1 VFLGGSRIVF
11 DSGVVLTLAFF
22 GFVLLVI
29 VKSVAIVPQSE
40 EYVVERFGKYR
51 QTLMAGINLL
61 VPFLDRIVHKV
72 LVLERQ
78 LDAFDISVITK
89 DNVEITLE
97 TTVFFR
103 VIDAAKSV
111 YRIRDVPLALRT
123 TAESIIRSAAGKLE
137 LDDIQSSRQQM
148 NEEILRNLREAS
160 EVWGLE
166 ITRSEITDVRV
177 DEATKQAQRQQLN
190 AERER
195 RATVAKA
202 EGERE
207 RVELEA
213 DAELYEATKK
223 AEAIRLTADAEAYA
237 VIRKAE
243 ADAEQTRVVAEAIAN
258 DGQPAVDFE
267 ILKRQVDA
275 IGRMAASENTKTI
288 VLPSDVT
295 KTIGGLSTLSEVLG
309 RTEER

>member
-1 VFLGGSRIVF
+1 MEAIGLGTILTLVFL
-11 DSGVVLTLAFF
+11 AFA
-22 GFVLLVI
+22 LLVAY
-29 VKSVAIVPQSE
+29 KSVAIVPQSE
-40 EYVVERFGKYR
+40 EFVVERFGRYR
-51 QTLMAGINLL
+51 QTLAAGINLL
-61 VPFLDRIVHKV
+61 IPFLDRVEHKV

-78 LDAFDISVITK
+78 LDAFDISVITR
-89 DNVEITLE
+89 DNVEIVLE

-103 VIDAAKSV
+103 ITDAAKSV

-148 NEEILRNLREAS
+148 NEEILKNLREAA

-202 EGERE
+202 EGERQ

-213 DAELYEATKK
+213 DAQLYEATKQ
-223 AEAIRLTADAEAYA
+223 AEAIKLTADAEAYA
-237 VIRKAE
+237 VVKKAE
-243 ADAEQTRVVAEAIAN
+243 ADAEQTKVIAEAISN
-258 DGQPAVDFE
+258 NGQPAIDFE
-267 ILKRQVDA
+267 ILKRQVEA
-275 IGRMAASENTKTI
+275 IGNLASSDNAKTI
-288 VLPSDVT
+288 VLPTDVT
-295 KTIGGLSTLSEVLG
+295 KTVGGLATLQDALRQKG
-309 RTEER
+309 GD

>member
-1 VFLGGSRIVF
+1 MAF
-11 DSGVVLTLAFF
+11 DSGVVLTLVFF

-61 VPFLDRIVHKV
+61 VPFLDRIEHKV
-72 LVLERQ
+72 VVLERQ
-78 LDAFDISVITK
+78 LDAFDISVITR
-89 DNVEITLE
+89 DNVEIILE

-123 TAESIIRSAAGKLE
+123 TAESVIRSAAGKLE

-148 NEEILRNLREAS
+148 NDEILKNLRDAS

-177 DEATKQAQRQQLN
+177 DEATKAAQRQQLN

-202 EGERE
+202 EGERQ

-213 DAELYEATKK
+213 DAQLYEATKK
-223 AEAIRLTADAEAYA
+223 AEAIRLTADADAYA
-237 VIRKAE
+237 VIKKAE

-258 DGQPAVDFE
+258 EGQPAVDFE

-295 KTIGGLSTLSEVLG
+295 KTIGGLSALG
-309 RTEER
+309 ELFGRKGEG

>member
-1 VFLGGSRIVF
+1 MEALDLGVALTLVFL
-11 DSGVVLTLAFF
+11 AFAIT
-22 GFVLLVI
+22 VAI
-29 VKSVAIVPQSE
+29 KSVAIVPQSD

-51 QTLMAGINLL
+51 QTLSAGINLL
-61 VPFLDRIVHKV
+61 IPFLDRIEHKV
-72 LVLERQ
+72 LILERQ
-78 LDAFDISVITK
+78 LDAFDISVITR
-89 DNVEITLE
+89 DNVEIELE

-103 VIDAAKSV
+103 VVDAAKSV

-148 NEEILRNLREAS
+148 NDEILKNLRDAS

-177 DEATKQAQRQQLN
+177 DQATKEAQRQQLN

-202 EGERE
+202 EGEKK

-213 DAELYEATKK
+213 DAQLYEAMKK
-223 AEAIRLTADAEAYA
+223 AEAIKLTADADAYA
-237 VIRKAE
+237 VVKKAE
-243 ADAEQTRVVAEAIAN
+243 ADAEQTKLIAQAIADN
-258 DGQPAVDFE
+258 GQPAIDFE

-275 IGRMAASENTKTI
+275 IAKMASADNTKTI

-295 KTIGGLSTLSEVLG
+295 KTIGGLAGLQEALRRNEG
-309 RTEER
+309 G

>member
-1 VFLGGSRIVF
+1 MEAIGLGTILTLVFL
-11 DSGVVLTLAFF
+11 AFA
-22 GFVLLVI
+22 LLVAY
-29 VKSVAIVPQSE
+29 KSVAIVPQSE
-40 EYVVERFGKYR
+40 EFVVERFGRYR
-51 QTLMAGINLL
+51 QTLAAGINLL
-61 VPFLDRIVHKV
+61 IPFLDRVEHKV

-78 LDAFDISVITK
+78 LDAFDISVITR
-89 DNVEITLE
+89 DNVEIVLE

-103 VIDAAKSV
+103 ITDAAKSV

-148 NEEILRNLREAS
+148 NDEILKNLREAA

-202 EGERE
+202 EGERQ

-213 DAELYEATKK
+213 DAQLYEATKQ
-223 AEAIRLTADAEAYA
+223 AEAIKLTADAEAYA
-237 VIRKAE
+237 VVKKAE
-243 ADAEQTRVVAEAIAN
+243 ADAEQTKVIAEAISN
-258 DGQPAVDFE
+258 NGQPAIDFE
-267 ILKRQVDA
+267 ILKRQVEA
-275 IGRMAASENTKTI
+275 IGNLASSDNAKTI
-288 VLPSDVT
+288 VLPTDVT
-295 KTIGGLSTLSEVLG
+295 KTVGGLATLQDALRQKG
-309 RTEER
+309 GD

>member
-1 VFLGGSRIVF
+1 MEV
-11 DSGVVLTLAFF
+11 DSGVVLTLVFF

-61 VPFLDRIVHKV
+61 VPFLDRIEHKV

-78 LDAFDISVITK
+78 LDAFDISVITR
-89 DNVEITLE
+89 DNVEIILE

-103 VIDAAKSV
+103 VVDAAKSV

-123 TAESIIRSAAGKLE
+123 TAESVIRSAAGKLE

-148 NEEILRNLREAS
+148 NEEILKNLRDAS

-202 EGERE
+202 EGERQ

-213 DAELYEATKK
+213 DAQLYEATKQ
-223 AEAIRLTADAEAYA
+223 AEAIRLTADADAYA
-237 VIRKAE
+237 IIKKAE

-258 DGQPAVDFE
+258 EGQPAVNFE

-275 IGRMAASENTKTI
+275 IGRMASSDNTKTI
-288 VLPSDVT
+288 LVPSDVT
-295 KTIGGLSTLSEVLG
+295 KTIGGLSTLGELFSRKEG
-309 RTEER
+309 Q

>member
-1 VFLGGSRIVF
+1 MEAIGLGTILTLVFL
-11 DSGVVLTLAFF
+11 AFA
-22 GFVLLVI
+22 LLVAY
-29 VKSVAIVPQSE
+29 KSVAIVPQSE
-40 EYVVERFGKYR
+40 EFVVERFGRYR
-51 QTLMAGINLL
+51 QTLAAGINLL
-61 VPFLDRIVHKV
+61 IPFLDRVEHKV

-78 LDAFDISVITK
+78 LDAFDISVITR
-89 DNVEITLE
+89 DNVEIVLE

-103 VIDAAKSV
+103 ITDAAKSV

-148 NEEILRNLREAS
+148 NDEILKNLREAA

-202 EGERE
+202 EGERQ

-213 DAELYEATKK
+213 DAQLYEATKQ
-223 AEAIRLTADAEAYA
+223 AEAIKLTADAEAYA
-237 VIRKAE
+237 VVKKAE
-243 ADAEQTRVVAEAIAN
+243 ADAEQTKVIAEAISN
-258 DGQPAVDFE
+258 NGQPAVDFE
-267 ILKRQVDA
+267 ILKRQVEA
-275 IGRMAASENTKTI
+275 IGNLASSSNAKTI
-288 VLPSDVT
+288 VLPTDVT
-295 KTIGGLSTLSEVLG
+295 KTVGGLATLQDALSQKSG
-309 RTEER
+309 D

>member
-1 VFLGGSRIVF
+1 MEAIGLGTILTLVFL
-11 DSGVVLTLAFF
+11 AFA
-22 GFVLLVI
+22 LLVAY
-29 VKSVAIVPQSE
+29 KSVAIVPQSE
-40 EYVVERFGKYR
+40 EFVVERFGRYR
-51 QTLMAGINLL
+51 QTLAAGINLL
-61 VPFLDRIVHKV
+61 IPFLDRVEHKV

-78 LDAFDISVITK
+78 LDAFDISVITR
-89 DNVEITLE
+89 DNVEIVLE

-103 VIDAAKSV
+103 ITDAAKSV

-148 NEEILRNLREAS
+148 NEEILKNLREAA

-202 EGERE
+202 EGERQ

-213 DAELYEATKK
+213 DAQLYEATKK
-223 AEAIRLTADAEAYA
+223 AEAIKLTADAEAYA
-237 VIRKAE
+237 VVKKAE
-243 ADAEQTRVVAEAIAN
+243 ADAEQTKVIAEAISN
-258 DGQPAVDFE
+258 NGQPAIDFE
-267 ILKRQVDA
+267 ILKRQVEA
-275 IGRMAASENTKTI
+275 IGNLASSNNAKTI
-288 VLPSDVT
+288 VLPTDVT
-295 KTIGGLSTLSEVLG
+295 KTVGGLATLQDALSQKSG
-309 RTEER
+309 D

>member
-1 VFLGGSRIVF
+1 MEQIDLGVLLTIVFL
-11 DSGVVLTLAFF
+11 AFAI
-22 GFVLLVI
+22 LLV

-51 QTLMAGINLL
+51 QTLNAGISLL
-61 VPFLDRIVHKV
+61 IPFLDRVQFKV
-72 LVLERQ
+72 LILERQ
-78 LDAFDISVITK
+78 LDAFDISVITR

-103 VIDAAKSV
+103 VINASKSV
-111 YRIRDVPLALRT
+111 YRIGDVPLALRT

-148 NEEILRNLREAS
+148 NEEILKNLREAS

-202 EGERE
+202 EGERQK
-207 RVELEA
+207 VQLEA
-213 DAELYEATKK
+213 DAQLYEAEKQ
-223 AEAIRLTADAEAYA
+223 AEAIKVTADAEAYA
-237 VIRKAE
+237 VVQKAQ
-243 ADAEQTRVVAEAIAN
+243 ADAEQTRVIADAISN
-258 DGQPAVDFE
+258 NGQPAVDFE

-275 IGRMAASENTKTI
+275 IGRLASSDNTKTI

-295 KTIGGLSTLSEVLG
+295 KTIGGLSSLQEIFRGKEGS
-309 RTEER
+309 

>member
-1 VFLGGSRIVF
+1 MEQLEIGLGVILTLVFLVFSLIV
-11 DSGVVLTLAFF
+11 A
-22 GFVLLVI
+22 
-29 VKSVAIVPQSE
+29 VKSVAIVPQSQ
-40 EYVVERFGKYR
+40 EYVVERFGRYR
-51 QTLMAGINLL
+51 VTLSAGINLL
-61 VPFLDRIVHKV
+61 VPFLDRVEHKV
-72 LVLERQ
+72 VVLERQ
-78 LDAFDISVITK
+78 LDAFNISVITR
-89 DNVEITLE
+89 DNVEIVLE

-103 VIDAAKSV
+103 VLEAAASV

-148 NEEILRNLREAS
+148 NEEILQNLRDAA

-202 EGERE
+202 EGDRQ
-207 RVELEA
+207 RVQLEA
-213 DAELYEATKK
+213 DAQLYQASKQ
-223 AEAIRLTADAEAYA
+223 AEAVRVTADAEAYA
-237 VIRKAE
+237 VVKKAE
-243 ADAEQTRVVAEAIAN
+243 ADAEQTRMIAEAISN
-258 DGQPAVDFE
+258 NGQPAIDFE

-275 IGRMAASENTKTI
+275 IAKLAASDNTKTI
-288 VLPSDVT
+288 VLPTDVT
-295 KTIGGLSTLSEVLG
+295 KTVGGLASLQEVL
-309 RTEER
+309 RTRAED

>member
-1 VFLGGSRIVF
+1 MEF
-11 DSGVVLTLAFF
+11 DSGVVLTLVFF

-61 VPFLDRIVHKV
+61 VPFLDRIEHKV
-72 LVLERQ
+72 VVLERQ
-78 LDAFDISVITK
+78 LDAFDISVITR
-89 DNVEITLE
+89 DNVEIILE

-123 TAESIIRSAAGKLE
+123 TAESVIRSAAGKLE

-148 NEEILRNLREAS
+148 NDEILKNLREAS

-202 EGERE
+202 EGERQ

-237 VIRKAE
+237 IIKKAE

-258 DGQPAVDFE
+258 EGQPAVDFE

-275 IGRMAASENTKTI
+275 IGRMAASDNTKTI
-288 VLPSDVT
+288 VVPSDVT
-295 KTIGGLSTLSEVLG
+295 KTIGGLSTLGELFG
-309 RTEER
+309 RKEGQ

>member
-1 VFLGGSRIVF
+1 MGF
-11 DSGVVLTLAFF
+11 DSGVVLTLVFF

-29 VKSVAIVPQSE
+29 VKTVAIVPQSE

-61 VPFLDRIVHKV
+61 VPFLDRIEHKV
-72 LVLERQ
+72 VVLERQ
-78 LDAFDISVITK
+78 LDAFDISVITR
-89 DNVEITLE
+89 DNVEIVLE

-123 TAESIIRSAAGKLE
+123 TAESVIRSAAGKLE

-148 NEEILRNLREAS
+148 NDEILKNLREAS

-177 DEATKQAQRQQLN
+177 DEATKAAQRQQLN

-202 EGERE
+202 EGERQ

-237 VIRKAE
+237 IIKKAE
-243 ADAEQTRVVAEAIAN
+243 ADAEQTRVVADAIAN
-258 DGQPAVDFE
+258 EGQPAVDFE

-275 IGRMAASENTKTI
+275 IGRMAASDNTKTI
-288 VLPSDVT
+288 VVPSDVT
-295 KTIGGLSTLSEVLG
+295 KTIGGLSTLGELFG
-309 RTEER
+309 REKGQ

>member
-1 VFLGGSRIVF
+1 MEAIGLGTILTLVFL
-11 DSGVVLTLAFF
+11 AFA
-22 GFVLLVI
+22 LLVAY
-29 VKSVAIVPQSE
+29 KSVAIVPQSE
-40 EYVVERFGKYR
+40 EFVVERFGRYR
-51 QTLMAGINLL
+51 QTLAAGINLL
-61 VPFLDRIVHKV
+61 IPFLDRVEHKV

-78 LDAFDISVITK
+78 LDAFDISVITR
-89 DNVEITLE
+89 DNVEIVLE

-103 VIDAAKSV
+103 VTDAAKSV

-148 NEEILRNLREAS
+148 NDEILKNLREAA

-202 EGERE
+202 EGERQ

-213 DAELYEATKK
+213 DAQLYEATKQ
-223 AEAIRLTADAEAYA
+223 AEAIKLTADAEAYA
-237 VIRKAE
+237 VVKKAE
-243 ADAEQTRVVAEAIAN
+243 ADAEQTKVIAEAISN
-258 DGQPAVDFE
+258 NGQPAIDFE
-267 ILKRQVDA
+267 ILKRQVEA
-275 IGRMAASENTKTI
+275 IGNLASSDNAKTI
-288 VLPSDVT
+288 VLPTDVT
-295 KTIGGLSTLSEVLG
+295 KTVGGLATLQDALSQKSG
-309 RTEER
+309 D

>member
-1 VFLGGSRIVF
+1 MGF
-11 DSGVVLTLAFF
+11 DSGVVLTLVFF

-61 VPFLDRIVHKV
+61 VPFLDRIEHKV
-72 LVLERQ
+72 VVLERQ
-78 LDAFDISVITK
+78 LDAFDISVITR
-89 DNVEITLE
+89 DNVEIILE

-123 TAESIIRSAAGKLE
+123 TAESVIRSAAGKLE

-148 NEEILRNLREAS
+148 NDEILKNLREAS

-177 DEATKQAQRQQLN
+177 DEATKAAQRQQLN

-202 EGERE
+202 EGERQ

-237 VIRKAE
+237 IIKKAE

-258 DGQPAVDFE
+258 EGQPAVDFE

-275 IGRMAASENTKTI
+275 IGRMAASDNTKTI
-288 VLPSDVT
+288 VVPSDVT
-295 KTIGGLSTLSEVLG
+295 KTIGGLSTLGELFG
-309 RTEER
+309 RKEGQ

>member
-1 VFLGGSRIVF
+1 MEAIGLGTILTLVFL
-11 DSGVVLTLAFF
+11 AFA
-22 GFVLLVI
+22 LLVAY
-29 VKSVAIVPQSE
+29 KSVAIVPQSE
-40 EYVVERFGKYR
+40 EFVVERFGRYR
-51 QTLMAGINLL
+51 QTLAAGINLL
-61 VPFLDRIVHKV
+61 IPFLDRVEHKV

-78 LDAFDISVITK
+78 LDAFDISVITR
-89 DNVEITLE
+89 DNVEIVLE

-103 VIDAAKSV
+103 ITDAAKSV

-148 NEEILRNLREAS
+148 NDEILKNLREAA

-202 EGERE
+202 EGERQ

-213 DAELYEATKK
+213 DAQLYEAMKQ
-223 AEAIRLTADAEAYA
+223 AEAIKLTADAEAYA
-237 VIRKAE
+237 VVKKAE
-243 ADAEQTRVVAEAIAN
+243 ADAEQTKVIAEAISN
-258 DGQPAVDFE
+258 NGQPAIDFE
-267 ILKRQVDA
+267 ILKRQVEA
-275 IGRMAASENTKTI
+275 IGNLASSSNAKTI
-288 VLPSDVT
+288 VLPTDVT
-295 KTIGGLSTLSEVLG
+295 KTVGGLATLQDALSQKSG
-309 RTEER
+309 D

>member
-1 VFLGGSRIVF
+1 MEAIGLGTILTLVFL
-11 DSGVVLTLAFF
+11 AFA
-22 GFVLLVI
+22 LLVAY
-29 VKSVAIVPQSE
+29 KSVAIVPQSE
-40 EYVVERFGKYR
+40 EFVVERFGRYR
-51 QTLMAGINLL
+51 QTLAAGINLL
-61 VPFLDRIVHKV
+61 IPFLDRVEHKV

-78 LDAFDISVITK
+78 LDAFDISVITR
-89 DNVEITLE
+89 DNVEIVLE

-103 VIDAAKSV
+103 VTDAAKSV

-148 NEEILRNLREAS
+148 NDEILKNLREAA

-202 EGERE
+202 EGERQ

-213 DAELYEATKK
+213 DAQLYEATKQ
-223 AEAIRLTADAEAYA
+223 AEAIKLTADAEAYA
-237 VIRKAE
+237 VVKKAE
-243 ADAEQTRVVAEAIAN
+243 ADAEQTKVIAEAISN
-258 DGQPAVDFE
+258 NGQPAIDFE
-267 ILKRQVDA
+267 ILKRQVEA
-275 IGRMAASENTKTI
+275 IGNLASSNNAKTI
-288 VLPSDVT
+288 VLPTDVT
-295 KTIGGLSTLSEVLG
+295 KTVGGLATLQDALSQKSG
-309 RTEER
+309 D

>member
-1 VFLGGSRIVF
+1 MEAIGLGTILTLVFL
-11 DSGVVLTLAFF
+11 AFA
-22 GFVLLVI
+22 LLVAY
-29 VKSVAIVPQSE
+29 KSVAIVPQSE
-40 EYVVERFGKYR
+40 EFVVERFGRYR
-51 QTLMAGINLL
+51 QTLAAGINLL
-61 VPFLDRIVHKV
+61 IPFLDRVEHKV

-78 LDAFDISVITK
+78 LDAFDISVITR
-89 DNVEITLE
+89 DNVEIVLE

-103 VIDAAKSV
+103 VTDAAKSV

-148 NEEILRNLREAS
+148 NDEILKNLREAA

-202 EGERE
+202 EGERQ

-213 DAELYEATKK
+213 DAQLYEATKQ
-223 AEAIRLTADAEAYA
+223 AEAIKLTADAEAYA
-237 VIRKAE
+237 VVKKAE
-243 ADAEQTRVVAEAIAN
+243 ADAEQTKVIAEAISN
-258 DGQPAVDFE
+258 NGQPAIDFE
-267 ILKRQVDA
+267 ILKRQVEA
-275 IGRMAASENTKTI
+275 IGNLASSSNAKTI
-288 VLPSDVT
+288 VLPTDVT
-295 KTIGGLSTLSEVLG
+295 KTVGGLATLQDALSQKSG
-309 RTEER
+309 D